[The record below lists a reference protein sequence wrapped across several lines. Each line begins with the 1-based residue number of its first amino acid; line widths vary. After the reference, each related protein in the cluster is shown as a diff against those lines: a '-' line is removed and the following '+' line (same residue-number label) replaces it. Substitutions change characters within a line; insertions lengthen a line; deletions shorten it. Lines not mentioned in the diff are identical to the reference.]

1 MKSASRQV
9 GVKRPTRLCTPHDM
23 EAWIREVDISGRRN
37 MPAGLDGTHGIEAAF
52 YGRLRNRRRRH
63 AQGAVGSAVRRQVA
77 SAAFRATLVAA
88 CHRARLGQ
96 RYRNRR
102 PIWSKICVQQRTLG
116 SFLVANRHL
125 MKFLLTLISL
135 VVAQAQSAESE
146 NRSTSDYTVVAN
158 VQYCTAAGKP
168 LLMDVFVPRQ
178 RIRPLTP
185 AVLWLHG
192 GGWERGDKNGSSGA
206 RFLASA
212 GFVAASI
219 YYRLSGEATFPA
231 DIEDCKCAIRYLRAN
246 AWAYGIDPSRIGV
259 AGASSG
265 GHLAMLVGTADEK
278 AGLEGSGGWPM
289 VSSRVKAV
297 VSYYGPSDFRTMN
310 ADFGARAQSAITKL
324 LGVPFQEKADA
335 YARAS
340 PITYIS
346 PDDPPLLM
354 VHGDGDT
361 LVPFTQSDRM
371 RKAYTRAGLRARLVK
386 VKNANHDFEP
396 VIANKPLSISIEAI
410 HRMTVDFLRGNL

>member
-1 MKSASRQV
+1 MHR
-9 GVKRPTRLCTPHDM
+9 GLWDRPFAGMWLARL
-23 EAWIREVDISGRRN
+23 SGR
-37 MPAGLDGTHGIEAAF
+37 LWS
-52 YGRLRNRRRRH
+52 RH
-63 AQGAVGSAVRRQVA
+63 ATGHVRDQQY
-77 SAAFRATLVAA
+77 S
-88 CHRARLGQ
+88 
-96 RYRNRR
+96 NRR
-102 PIWSKICVQQRTLG
+102 PIWSKICVQQKTLG
-116 SFLVANRHL
+116 SSLVANRHL

-246 AWAYGIDPSRIGV
+246 ASAYGIDPSRIGV

-324 LGVPFQEKADA
+324 LGVPFQENADA